1 MVCSSRPT
9 VADGMREVRSS
20 GCRSCRAPPH
30 VSTHWARTAD
40 AFRRPLSE
48 MVGSR
53 RLMLVANPKPRSG
66 AGRRPRRHASSFE
79 LYATITTMQYVPRG
93 RGLQLMWQPKN
104 PPPRVVPGLAPVSSF

>member
-53 RLMLVANPKPRSG
+53 RLMLVANLKPRLG
-66 AGRRPRRHASSFE
+66 AGRRPHRHASRSSS
-79 LYATITTMQYVPRG
+79 MQPS
-93 RGLQLMWQPKN
+93 QLCSTFHGAVRKGCNSCGSQKIHLRAW
-104 PPPRVVPGLAPVSSF
+104 S